1 MNKNI
6 TLENVIKL
14 YDEDKSAD
22 KKNFFSQIKVEDYIP
37 YLTKVEIANRIVE
50 ATCVK
55 DGFVKMDSPTKYMI
69 YCRSIIDLYT
79 NIKFAEKADEN
90 EDDNT
95 LGLLMVAEFDALNS
109 RGLFEKIFSK
119 ISDKE
124 LTEFNTVLDMVSG
137 DLMTNKYEPHSY
149 FNDLLSR
156 LSDVL
161 TTFSNTF
168 DKVDIDNLSKIIEVV
183 NEQ

>member
-109 RGLFEKIFSK
+109 RGLF
-119 ISDKE
+119 
-124 LTEFNTVLDMVSG
+124 
-137 DLMTNKYEPHSY
+137 
-149 FNDLLSR
+149 
-156 LSDVL
+156 
-161 TTFSNTF
+161 
-168 DKVDIDNLSKIIEVV
+168 
-183 NEQ
+183 